1 MDHNPQTTFVS
12 SKPAPKVFGKAEFPK
27 VSTKHLTALDWALA
41 AAIATAVGFIA
52 CLYLFPVNPPQTF
65 VALDGTTVTITPE
78 MEAEAT
84 DFCLSL
90 KSQSTEDSPCAALL
104 KQNGLW

>member
-1 MDHNPQTTFVS
+1 MDHNPQATFVS
-12 SKPAPKVFGKAEFPK
+12 SKPAPKVFGKSLPK
-27 VSTKHLTALDWALA
+27 PVTKNLTALDWALA

-65 VALDGTTVTITPE
+65 VGLDGTTVTITPE
-78 MEAEAT
+78 MEAKAT